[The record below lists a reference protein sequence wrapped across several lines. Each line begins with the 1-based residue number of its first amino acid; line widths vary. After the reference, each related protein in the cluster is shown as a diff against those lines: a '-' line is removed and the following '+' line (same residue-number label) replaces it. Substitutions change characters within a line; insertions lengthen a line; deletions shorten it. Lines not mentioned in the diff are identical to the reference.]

1 MYRVLSSLAAVLLLV
16 AGVSLSDA
24 TAQTTANDTTNVVE
38 VAVAADGFD
47 TLVAALQATGLD
59 QTLQG
64 EGPFTILAPTDE
76 AFAALGDEVDRLLQ
90 EENLDELADILSYHV
105 IPAEAYAE
113 DVVGMSEAP
122 TVLGPNVGIMV
133 NDGTVTLS
141 GSNSANVVQTDIAAS
156 NGVIHVIDA
165 VLLPPSD
172 N

>member
-16 AGVSLSDA
+16 AGLSLSDA
-24 TAQTTANDTTNVVE
+24 TAQTATNDTTNVVE

-76 AFAALGDEVDRLLQ
+76 AFAALGDELDRLLQ
-90 EENLDELADILSYHV
+90 EENLDQLADILSYHV

-141 GSNSANVVQTDIAAS
+141 GSNSANVVQTDIPAS